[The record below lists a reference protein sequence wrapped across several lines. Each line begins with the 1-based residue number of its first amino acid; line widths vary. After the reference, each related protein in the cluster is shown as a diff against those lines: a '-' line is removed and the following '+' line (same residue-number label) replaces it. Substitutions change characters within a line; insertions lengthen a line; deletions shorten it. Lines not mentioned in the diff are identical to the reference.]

1 MVNNMQEKSLKEQQL
16 DALEELYHYSQ
27 KLIPAIETVSKE
39 LAGERQDDTEE
50 YLKSV
55 LNGINWII
63 EVLNRTMELVNEE
76 EIVIDKDK
84 INEDILKLGEA
95 IREKNDEKMAE
106 VLKEKVLPFIINV
119 STRAAVVTNQVFN

>member
-1 MVNNMQEKSLKEQQL
+1 M
-16 DALEELYHYSQ
+16 EELYRYSQ

-39 LAGERQDDTEE
+39 LAGERQDDTDE

-84 INEDILKLGEA
+84 INEDILKLGET
-95 IREKNDEKMAE
+95 IKEKDDEKMAE
-106 VLKEKVLPFIINV
+106 VLKEKVLPFIVNA
-119 STRAAVVTNQVFN
+119 STRAAVVTNQTFN

>member
-1 MVNNMQEKSLKEQQL
+1 MQEKSLKEQQL
-16 DALEELYHYSQ
+16 DALEELYNYSQ

-39 LAGERQDDTEE
+39 LAGERQDDTDE

-76 EIVIDKDK
+76 EIVIDKVK

-95 IREKNDEKMAE
+95 IKEKNDEKIAE
-106 VLKEKVLPFIINV
+106 VLKEKVLPFIINA